1 MQAAYWRVS
10 WSWVL
15 GEEGDS
21 GKKGLV
27 NRRQGPELVLERS
40 QAFHR
45 HREGWLEEREGA
57 SAVVRKCPGKALLGS
72 SAPEPRS
79 LCVNKFPASSTAAS
93 FCLKYVSSE
102 RQLSSVV

>member
-27 NRRQGPELVLERS
+27 NRRHGSDLVLERS
-40 QAFHR
+40 QAFHG
-45 HREGWLEEREGA
+45 HREGWLEERERRSRSRGQKVPWEGSPGKLSSGA
-57 SAVVRKCPGKALLGS
+57 S
-72 SAPEPRS
+72 EP
-79 LCVNKFPASSTAAS
+79 LCGQ
-93 FCLKYVSSE
+93 VSCFFNSCIF
-102 RQLSSVV
+102 LP